1 MMSLRI
7 YYGGTFD
14 PVHLGHLAIARAARD
29 ELQVAVRMLPAAD
42 PPHRAVPGA
51 TADQRFT
58 MLSLAIGDEPG
69 LLLDHRELDRAIR
82 FPGRP
87 SYTVDTLRELR
98 GELGPSRPLAWLVGA
113 DSLLGLTRWH
123 EWEAL
128 FGLAHFVVAERPGSP
143 LQASVDGELG
153 RALEGRWA
161 DNEQALFASPAGRS
175 LRLHLPLREES
186 ARAVR
191 AQIAAG
197 GPWRALL
204 PPAVADYVAAHG
216 LYRSPTP

>member
-1 MMSLRI
+1 M
-7 YYGGTFD
+7 
-14 PVHLGHLAIARAARD
+14 HLGHLAIARAARD

-51 TADQRFT
+51 TAEQRFA

-69 LLLDHRELDRAIR
+69 LLLDHRELDRASR

-98 GELGPSRPLAWLVGA
+98 AELGPSRPLAWLVGA
-113 DSLLGLTRWH
+113 DSLLGLSAWH

-143 LQASVDGELG
+143 AGAVDGALG
-153 RALEGRWA
+153 RALQGRWT
-161 DNEQALFASPAGRS
+161 DNEQALFASPAGRI
-175 LRLHLPLREES
+175 LRLHHPLREES
-186 ARAVR
+186 ASTVR

-216 LYRSPTP
+216 LYRPATA

>member
-1 MMSLRI
+1 MSLRI

-29 ELQVAVRMLPAAD
+29 ELQVAVRMLPAGD

-51 TADQRFT
+51 TAEQRCT

-69 LLLDHRELDRAIR
+69 LLLDRRELDRATR
-82 FPGRP
+82 YPGRP

-113 DSLLGLTRWH
+113 DSLLGLSGWH

-143 LQASVDGELG
+143 LQASIDGELG
-153 RALEGRWA
+153 RALQGRWA
-161 DNEQALFASPAGRS
+161 DNEQALFASPAGRI
-175 LRLHLPLREES
+175 LRLHHPLD
-186 ARAVR
+186 
-191 AQIAAG
+191 G
-197 GPWRALL
+197 GW
-204 PPAVADYVAAHG
+204 
-216 LYRSPTP
+216 SPTVHRRSRA

>member
-1 MMSLRI
+1 MLFVFLHFSLIVYFHFFFFFSSRRRH
-7 YYGGTFD
+7 TRFD
-14 PVHLGHLAIARAARD
+14 CDWSSDVCSSD
-29 ELQVAVRMLPAAD
+29 
-42 PPHRAVPGA
+42 
-51 TADQRFT
+51 
-58 MLSLAIGDEPG
+58 
-69 LLLDHRELDRAIR
+69 LLR

-161 DNEQALFASPAGRS
+161 DNEQADRKST
-175 LRLHLPLREES
+175 RLNSSHS
-186 ARAVR
+186 QISYAVFC
-191 AQIAAG
+191 
-197 GPWRALL
+197 LKKKN
-204 PPAVADYVAAHG
+204 YSH
-216 LYRSPTP
+216 

>member
-1 MMSLRI
+1 
-7 YYGGTFD
+7 
-14 PVHLGHLAIARAARD
+14 
-29 ELQVAVRMLPAAD
+29 MLPAAD

-69 LLLDHRELDRAIR
+69 LLLDHRELDRAMR

-143 LQASVDGELG
+143 FRPRWMANLAAPWKGAGPTTSRPCSPVRPGASCACIIRCARNRPVLCV
-153 RALEGRWA
+153 RRSPPAALAGVA
-161 DNEQALFASPAGRS
+161 AAGRG
-175 LRLHLPLREES
+175 RLCGRPWPVPLPY
-186 ARAVR
+186 AVN
-191 AQIAAG
+191 AA
-197 GPWRALL
+197 A
-204 PPAVADYVAAHG
+204 PACPYNRPHV
-216 LYRSPTP
+216 YRVDPL